1 MGDDTIPDESVTA
14 VGAQA
19 PGRTIAATAGSRAR
33 QATGTDAEAMG
44 AMFARAFADD
54 PVWVWMCKERVARF
68 TRLAA
73 PFFAIET
80 RQYLPSASAWTVP
93 GANAGALW
101 APPGAWRTSLADMAR
116 WAPSALRLFGVHLP
130 RSLSALAVVDKVH
143 PREPHWYLAL
153 LGTDPDQQ
161 GTGLG
166 SAVLRPVLGLCDEA
180 GLGAYLESS
189 KEANVSFYERH
200 GFEVTGRVEMGRD
213 HSGPPMWTMWR
224 EPQVP
229 ST

>member
-1 MGDDTIPDESVTA
+1 MPDQSTPRRAVTPA
-14 VGAQA
+14 A
-19 PGRTIAATAGSRAR
+19 RTATDV
-33 QATGTDAEAMG
+33 DAEAMG

-54 PVWVWMCKERVARF
+54 PVWVWMCKTRVARF

-73 PFFAIET
+73 PFFATET
-80 RQYLPSASAWTVP
+80 RQYLPTDSAWTVP
-93 GANAGALW
+93 GADAGALW
-101 APPGAWRTSLADMAR
+101 APPGAWRTSLVDMAR
-116 WAPSALRLFGVHLP
+116 WAPSALRLFGLHLP

-166 SAVLRPVLGLCDEA
+166 SAVLRPVLERCDDD

-213 HSGPPMWTMWR
+213 GSGPPMWTMWR

-229 ST
+229 GH